1 MSFQE
6 YSGSL
11 RGKLHLGEVNKKA
24 IAGIMAILG
33 IALIMLC
40 VGLGSMA
47 TQGTADA
54 LVVKWAEPGDGESRE
69 PAAAEAS
76 EHVAVHDICVHI
88 GGCVA
93 IPGVISLGE
102 GARVADAV
110 AAAGG
115 LTADAASDTVNL
127 ARVVEDGE
135 QIIVPSLEQV
145 QASAQASA
153 PSIGVQGEG
162 ATNTAGQGT
171 ASGKVNLNT
180 ASSTELQT
188 LSGIGASKAQ
198 KIIAYR
204 DSNGAFKSVDDL
216 TKVSGIGE
224 KTLEAIRDQICV

>member
-6 YSGSL
+6 YSDSL
-11 RGKLHLGEVNKKA
+11 RGKLHLGEVNKRA
-24 IAGIMAILG
+24 IAGIIAIVG
-33 IALIMLC
+33 IALILLC
-40 VGLGSMA
+40 VGLGSMGA
-47 TQGTADA
+47 QGTADA
-54 LVVKWAEPGDGESRE
+54 LMVKSSEARYGESCE
-69 PAAAEAS
+69 SVPSEAS
-76 EHVAVHDICVHI
+76 EHEAIQEICVHV

-93 IPGVISLGE
+93 TPGVVTLEE

-110 AAAGG
+110 EAAGG
-115 LTADAASDTVNL
+115 LTVDAASDTVNL

-145 QASAQASA
+145 QATSASEIAE
-153 PSIGVQGEG
+153 IEG
-162 ATNTAGQGT
+162 SSTSQSSSG
-171 ASGKVNLNT
+171 SGKVNLNT

-204 DSNGAFKSVDDL
+204 ESKGAFKSVDDL

-224 KTLEAIRDQICV
+224 KTLEAIRDQLCV